1 MNISTFDATQSDL
14 CKGINLIEASAGT
27 GKTYTIAMLVL
38 RFLVEKAIRIEELL
52 IVTFTIAATEEL
64 KERVRARLSE
74 ARRALNGHTEG
85 ISPDLIAWTK
95 NLDIDKAMAYSRL
108 ELALLNIDQAGI
120 LTIHGFCLR
129 VLKEHA
135 LESSQLFDSELTGDI
150 GAVRQQI
157 ADDFW
162 RRQVYARTPS
172 ETAVLTSQYTTPD
185 QLLASIENAGAKS
198 KVYPPAED
206 LDKVLEDF
214 RNASER
220 ARDQLDDLCCAVA
233 SAFSEGLFKA
243 DYVDNFDSNRQAIS
257 DWLNGQTLLMPS
269 QEYLSTLTR
278 EGLKKG
284 LNGSKFRNT
293 KTQSGDER
301 KQAHIDA
308 LGLKP
313 EPVDFLVEAITKV
326 TLAFRRELLEY
337 VRTTMDQRLQ
347 QLNVLSFD
355 DLITRLADAL
365 NDETGDFLKTEL
377 RQRYKIALIDEFQ
390 DTDQAQWHI
399 FATLFGSDQNYLYLI
414 GDPKQAIYKFRGA
427 DIFSY
432 FSALK
437 QARYHFTLKKNWR
450 SHPLLVDAC
459 NTLFRGETKNPFL
472 LDQLQYIEVK
482 PALSDDQGVLK
493 QTGKAPAPM
502 VLWQLGKNPEHDD
515 GYWKAPQ
522 AGVEIQSAVIME
534 ILELLHTGRGAEI
547 VRGNESKHLRPG
559 DIAILVR
566 SNKQALEYQDALRI
580 VGVPSVLNSTK
591 SVFASDEAVDLLIL
605 LQAVANPGDLNG
617 VKQALTLSW
626 FKLDGQGFYQTISDE
641 SALDT
646 WVSRFQDYYQ
656 LWNGVGLMAMMHHL
670 LARESIRQNISVM
683 DRAERRLTNLH
694 HLIELVQQNTVDQ
707 QLGIQ
712 KILEWLDMAISDQSI
727 STDERQLRLESD
739 ADAVKVVTM
748 HRSKGLEFPVV
759 FCPYLWQRSARIKSE
774 RHLIRCHEN
783 GEIVIDLGSKD
794 FETRRNQAL
803 HEELAEDLRLMYVA
817 LTRAQLRCYL
827 VWADARPK
835 NAPNSS
841 AMAYLLHATSAENW
855 REELMDVDF
864 SQQCANLQELHRK
877 APNAFEY
884 RRLNVPLEVSHNHR
898 LETEQPQFT
907 ARQRKR
913 RLTTIW
919 QMSSYTALSSLS
931 LKDAPELPLDRAQE
945 QQARDTSEKPEQ
957 RLPKGAHTGNVVHEI
972 LEKVSF
978 RAIADGDD
986 VSAIRDSACQRHGLK
1001 LSEPEIIDALL
1012 EQVVKT
1018 PLCANNPDFCL
1029 ANLDEGH
1036 CLKEMP
1042 FYLAME
1048 AMDTVEINKILKGS
1062 PAFEPL
1068 HAKQIEGHLT
1078 GFIDLIC
1085 EYQGRYYV
1093 MDYKTNGLADYKT
1106 ETLTRA
1112 MREHNYGL
1120 QYWIYTLVLHQYLKN
1135 RLQNYRYET
1144 HFGGVRYLFVRG
1156 MEPARTMSGIYEDR
1170 PDLRC
1175 LEALGRVFGIPI

>member
-1 MNISTFDATQSDL
+1 MDTFDAIQSDL
-14 CKGINLIEASAGT
+14 RQGINLIEASAGT

-52 IVTFTIAATEEL
+52 IVTFTNAATEEL

-74 ARRALNGHTEG
+74 ARRALSGYTEG
-85 ISPDLIAWTK
+85 ISPDLIAWAK
-95 NLDIDKAMAYSRL
+95 HLDIDKALACSRL

-135 LESSQLFDSELTGDI
+135 LESAQLFDSELTGDI
-150 GAVRQQI
+150 GVVRQQI

-162 RRQVYARTPS
+162 RQQVYARTPS
-172 ETAVLTSQYTTPD
+172 ETAVLTSQYATPD
-185 QLLASIENAGAKS
+185 QLLASIENAGAKT
-198 KVYPPAED
+198 KVYPPAEE
-206 LDKVLEDF
+206 LEKVLEAF
-214 RNASER
+214 RNVREQ

-233 SAFSEGLFKA
+233 SAFSEGLFKT
-243 DYVDNFDSNRQAIS
+243 DYMSNFDPNRQAIG
-257 DWLNGQTLLMPS
+257 DWLNGQTPIMPS
-269 QEYLSTLTR
+269 QECLSALT
-278 EGLKKG
+278 EDGLKKG
-284 LNGSKFRNT
+284 LNGSKLRKT
-293 KTQSGDER
+293 KTQTGDER
-301 KQAHIDA
+301 KQAYIDA

-313 EPVDFLVEAITKV
+313 EPFNALVEAMTKV
-326 TLAFRRELLEY
+326 TLAFRRALVEY
-337 VRTTMDQRLQ
+337 LRTTMGQRLQ

-365 NDETGDFLKTEL
+365 NDESAEFLKTEL
-377 RQRYKIALIDEFQ
+377 RQCYKIALIDEFQ

-399 FATLFGSDQNYLYLI
+399 FATLFGSDQHFLYLI

-450 SHPLLVDAC
+450 SHPLLVQAC

-482 PALSDDQGVLK
+482 PALSNEQGALK
-493 QTGKAPAPM
+493 QSGKASAPM
-502 VLWQLGKNPEHDD
+502 VLWQLGKNPEHDS

-534 ILELLHTGRGAEI
+534 ILELLHTSRGAEI
-547 VRGNESKHLRPG
+547 VRGNQSKHLRPG

-566 SNKQALEYQDALRI
+566 SNKQAREYQDALRI
-580 VGVPSVLNSTK
+580 VGIPSVLNSTE

-605 LQAVANPGDLNG
+605 MRAVANPGDLNS

-641 SALDT
+641 NALDL

-670 LARESIRQNISVM
+670 LAQEKIRQNISEM

-694 HLIELVQQNTVDQ
+694 HLIELVQQNAVDLR
-707 QLGIQ
+707 LGIH
-712 KILEWLDMAISDQSI
+712 KTIEWLGMAISDQSI

-739 ADAVKVVTM
+739 ADAVKIVTM
-748 HRSKGLEFPVV
+748 HRSKGLEFAVV
-759 FCPYLWQRSARIKSE
+759 FCPYLWQRSARLKSE

-803 HEELAEDLRLMYVA
+803 REELAEDLRLMYVA

-827 VWADARPK
+827 VWADVRPK

-841 AMAYLLHATSAENW
+841 AMAYLLHAASAENW
-855 REELMDVDF
+855 REELMGVDF
-864 SQQCANLQELHRK
+864 SQQCANLQAIRQK

-884 RRLNVPLEVSHNHR
+884 RLLNAPIEKSGSYRLQT
-898 LETEQPQFT
+898 ETPQFA
-907 ARQRKR
+907 ARRRKR
-913 RLTTIW
+913 GLTTNL

-931 LKDAPELPLDRAQE
+931 LKDAPELPLDKAQE
-945 QQARDTSEKPEQ
+945 QQARDTSEKSEQ

-972 LEKVSF
+972 LEKVNF

-986 VSAIRDSACQRHGLK
+986 FSVIRDAACQRHGLI
-1001 LSEPEIIDALL
+1001 LSEPDIIDSLL
-1012 EQVVKT
+1012 KQVVQT
-1018 PLCANNPDFCL
+1018 PLSADNPDFCL

-1042 FYLAME
+1042 FYLAMA
-1048 AMDTVEINKILKGS
+1048 AMDTAKVNKILNAS
-1062 PAFEPL
+1062 IAFEPL
-1068 HAKQIEGHLT
+1068 HAKQMEGYLT

-1085 EYQGRYYV
+1085 EHQGRYYV
-1093 MDYKTNGLADYKT
+1093 MDYKTNGLADYKI
-1106 ETLTRA
+1106 ETLIRA

-1135 RLQNYRYET
+1135 RLQNYQYET

-1156 MEPARTMSGIYEDR
+1156 MEPARAMSGVYEDR
-1170 PDLRC
+1170 PDLRD
-1175 LEALGRVFGIPI
+1175 LEALSRVFGISV